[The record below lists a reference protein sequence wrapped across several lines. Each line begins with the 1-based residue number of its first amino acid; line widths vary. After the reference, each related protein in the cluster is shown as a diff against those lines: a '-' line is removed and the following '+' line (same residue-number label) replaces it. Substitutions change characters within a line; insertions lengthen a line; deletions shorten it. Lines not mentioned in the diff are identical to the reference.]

1 MRQNKPETQ
10 SLVVPDGDGSAK
22 KSGYD
27 TLGGS
32 KGTSAGLGDGFT
44 GWSGSLQAFHQ
55 AIFHVVVYMV
65 LGIVF
70 YSFILETQF
79 TVIQSVYFCVTIF
92 TTVGYGDMSPNSS
105 TAGMIFTMFFALYGI
120 IILGT
125 FLGILGDM
133 AVERQ
138 EKLYQEIKK
147 QTSNAFLDTMLATNP
162 DENVEEST
170 ENAGSLA
177 NDIYQIAKEQRF
189 KFLLVLILAMPVIIL
204 EKWSVV
210 EGLYWIVITSTTVG
224 FGDEFPQHEWSQI
237 LCILYIPVAV
247 FVGGVF
253 LGSVASSYVD
263 KRNDAIE
270 DQFLKRALNEG
281 ALDKMDSNDDDAVTK
296 DEFLVYML
304 KILGKVD
311 PEDIEKILRLFDNL
325 DKDGSGSLTKADL
338 NFIPAQTSKLSR
350 FRTAFVKVRH
360 VIENA

>member
-1 MRQNKPETQ
+1 MSQPETQ
-10 SLVVPDGDGSAK
+10 SLVVTDGDGSAE
-22 KSGYD
+22 KSDYD

-32 KGTSAGLGDGFT
+32 TGTPAGLGDGFT
-44 GWSGSLQAFHQ
+44 SWSDSLQAFHQ
-55 AIFHVVVYMV
+55 AIFHSVVYMV

-70 YSFILETQF
+70 YSFILETKF
-79 TVIQSVYFCVTIF
+79 TVIESVYFCVTIF
-92 TTVGYGDMSPNSS
+92 TTVGYGDMSPNST

-138 EKLYQEIKK
+138 EKLHQEIQKR
-147 QTSNAFLDTMLATNP
+147 TSNAFLDTMLAKNP
-162 DENVEEST
+162 DENVEGST
-170 ENAGSLA
+170 EKAGSFA

-224 FGDEFPQHEWSQI
+224 FGDEYPQHEWSQI
-237 LCILYIPVAV
+237 VCILYIPVAV

-253 LGSVASSYVD
+253 LGNVATSYID

-281 ALDKMDSNDDDAVTK
+281 ALDKMDSNDDDTVTK

-304 KILGKVD
+304 KILDKVD
-311 PEDIEKILRLFDNL
+311 PEDIEKILALFDNL
-325 DKDGSGSLTKADL
+325 DKDGSGSLTKADIQ
-338 NFIPAQTSKLSR
+338 FIPNQTAKLQKSS
-350 FRTAFVKVRH
+350 
-360 VIENA
+360 